1 MKEAAL
7 QQAVSSGI
15 GFLHENMAGSDWDC
29 VTNLYRDGILR
40 VLVCPFDLC
49 WKLRESSHLV
59 VIMGTETYDGKE
71 RRYIDYP
78 ISDLLHMMGKA
89 SRQAIDSSGTCVILC
104 CIHRRAKA
112 AHLISSS
119 SVGSI

>member
-7 QQAVSSGI
+7 KQVVSSGI
-15 GFLHENMAGSDWDC
+15 GFLHENMTGSDWDC

-78 ISDLLHMMGKA
+78 ISDLLHMMGKEVDRPSIQVELA
-89 SRQAIDSSGTCVILC
+89 SFFVTPQ
-104 CIHRRAKA
+104 RR
-112 AHLISSS
+112 IT
-119 SVGSI
+119 